1 VQQVLQLPVLLAR
14 PTAAGGQLALQRAQ
28 RETAAR
34 PEVLQEQVSELRKEQ
49 LREWQ
54 RARPQESGAAPRAL
68 RERELVASPLQAQDA
83 LLVARVRSAQA
94 FSVQPWPPLPWLRG
108 RLRRLPQ
115 HRRHPSNDDELF
127 QQLRR

>member
-1 VQQVLQLPVLLAR
+1 VQQVLQRAVLLAR

-28 RETAAR
+28 PETAAR
-34 PEVLQEQVSELRKEQ
+34 QQVLPEQVSALGKEQ

-54 RARPQESGAAPRAL
+54 RALAQESGVSPRARL
-68 RERELVASPLQAQDA
+68 ALELLASPLQAQDA
-83 LLVARVRSAQA
+83 LLVALVRSAQA

-108 RLRRLPQ
+108 LLRRLPQ

>member
-1 VQQVLQLPVLLAR
+1 VQQVLQRAVLLVR

-34 PEVLQEQVSELRKEQ
+34 QQVLQEQVSELGKEQ

-54 RARPQESGAAPRAL
+54 RARAQEPGVSPRAQL
-68 RERELVASPLQAQDA
+68 ARELVASPLQAQDA
-83 LLVARVRSAQA
+83 LLVARVRPAQA

-115 HRRHPSNDDELF
+115 HRRHPSNEDGLS